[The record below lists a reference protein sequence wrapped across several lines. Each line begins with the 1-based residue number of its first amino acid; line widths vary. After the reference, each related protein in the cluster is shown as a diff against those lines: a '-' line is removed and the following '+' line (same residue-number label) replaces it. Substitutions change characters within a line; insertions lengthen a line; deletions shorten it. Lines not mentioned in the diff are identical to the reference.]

1 MPSAKSLKATIIAK
15 NPPPLVPVAG
25 KTRLIW
31 ERAEGETTA
40 QYLRF
45 CTYRDWPHEHDGE
58 KRSLR
63 KATANHG
70 DGGNSAHLVSVLSS
84 QFNWPLR
91 AAAYDDYMEGRLRKR
106 LEESRLRMKERQV
119 KLGISM
125 QDMAQTSLQTGVIQP
140 ESVSDIVKLAESGT
154 RIERLAQGESTE
166 NVAQGVSVVWSG
178 PAPPWAPQ
186 LASTVAEPSH
196 DAQKE
201 ETADVEDA
209 EWSEVAE

>member
-1 MPSAKSLKATIIAK
+1 MSNKPTLKAIAA
-15 NPPPLVPVAG
+15 PVIPVAG
-25 KTRLIW
+25 RPRLIW
-31 ERAEGETTA
+31 ERLDGETPA
-40 QYLRF
+40 HYAKF
-45 CTYRDWPHEHDGE
+45 CTYRDWPHEHDGD

-63 KATANHG
+63 KAAPNG
-70 DGGNSAHLVSVLSS
+70 NGGHSHALMSALSS
-84 QFNWPLR
+84 RFNWIVR
-91 AAAYDDYMEGRLRKR
+91 AAAYDDYVEGRLRKR